1 MSDFVAGLLVAGIF
15 ATSLAALVGVL
26 ALTVG

>member
-1 MSDFVAGLLVAGIF
+1 VNDFVAGLVVAGIF
-15 ATSLAALVGVL
+15 AVSLAALVGVL